1 MKLQTI
7 LFALSLSL
15 ITSAMAYAGPFG
27 AQGPAGDSPA
37 SVFAELTYDD
47 VEAATNAVVR
57 QRVRARRGFGQR
69 VTGDVAFDLAVA
81 YGVGIDTLTGVLEGS
96 PASHGELFDAI
107 SGLVVGGAIVGAES
121 SIGVGD
127 IDALTPYDLDIDPAI
142 LERIQSTPLGVR
154 IDAVRPFEVIDVA
167 GLQSWAAANA
177 ATFEQLF
184 VIYGPYAQAQV
195 TGPIGSSVAQFQVAL
210 VAGGLGVVVFDVN
223 EQLRIFDT
231 DGDDIPDAFDGF
243 PYDPTRGFTWRLT
256 TADALIASAGPLIDP
271 SVFQTASP
279 TEFSSILF
287 FETILFV
294 TAVADEAAAYN
305 EATLQTLSEALGYGA
320 SSGIAI
326 PAF

>member
-1 MKLQTI
+1 M
-7 LFALSLSL
+7 
-15 ITSAMAYAGPFG
+15 
-27 AQGPAGDSPA
+27 
-37 SVFAELTYDD
+37 FAELTYDD

-107 SGLVVGGAIVGAES
+107 SGLVEGGAIVGAES

-154 IDAVRPFEVIDVA
+154 IDAVRPFEVVDVA

-195 TGPIGSSVAQFQVAL
+195 TGPIGRASRSSRSRSWP
-210 VAGGLGVVVFDVN
+210 AGWVWSSSMSMSSSASSTRTETTSWMPSTVS
-223 EQLRIFDT
+223 
-231 DGDDIPDAFDGF
+231 
-243 PYDPTRGFTWRLT
+243 PTTPR
-256 TADALIASAGPLIDP
+256 A
-271 SVFQTASP
+271 ASP
-279 TEFSSILF
+279 
-287 FETILFV
+287 
-294 TAVADEAAAYN
+294 
-305 EATLQTLSEALGYGA
+305 GG
-320 SSGIAI
+320 
-326 PAF
+326 